1 MDDVGRLEVEGYGF
15 VHIPTS
21 PGTHELSVPTWRP
34 VGTSGQE
41 MAAYFLGGVPKL
53 KSTAVLF
60 TAAHEQRFRHVTA
73 SSGTVHIRLE
83 LLHRH
88 YDKEGLEP
96 L

>member
-1 MDDVGRLEVEGYGF
+1 
-15 VHIPTS
+15 
-21 PGTHELSVPTWRP
+21 
-34 VGTSGQE
+34 

-96 L
+96 LWGVGGRSRGERREEGGRRRERLPYSG